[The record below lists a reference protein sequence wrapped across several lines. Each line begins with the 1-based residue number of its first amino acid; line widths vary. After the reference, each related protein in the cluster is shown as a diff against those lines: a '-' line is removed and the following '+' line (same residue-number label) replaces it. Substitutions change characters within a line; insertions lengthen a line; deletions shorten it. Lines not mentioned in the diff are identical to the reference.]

1 MKKSSL
7 HELSEVERKS
17 LQRIALD
24 RINQLNIGVP
34 VKLPSGDF
42 TKELLYIQLSPN

>member
-1 MKKSSL
+1 MKKSAL

-34 VKLPSGDF
+34 VKLPLGNLMS
-42 TKELLYIQLSPN
+42 LN